1 MDPTYPLYPI
11 FAFVCFIL
19 VLIPLPW
26 HLQAW
31 NTGTCMYMIWTGVVC
46 LIQFANSIIWH
57 GNTINKAPIYCDIST
72 RIVLGAGVALPACSR
87 CIQRCLYRIT
97 SSKTVTSTKEQ
108 KLRIIVIDLCI
119 CLGFPLLTMALTYIV
134 QGHRFSIFED
144 IGCTPAIYNIWPAY
158 PIYFMWPLI
167 CGLIS
172 SVYCVLILKSFST
185 RRSRFD
191 SFYSSG
197 HSSQRYVRLML
208 LSVTDVV
215 FTIAFSTWVIFSNAN
230 ETKPYISWADTHSD
244 FGVVRTFPSMIWRS
258 VHELRVDVEFDRWN
272 IIMCALVF
280 IAFFTFAEETRGKYK
295 SVLAKRANLRGTTSK
310 SAFSNNSS
318 RYD

>member
-11 FAFVCFIL
+11 FAFICFVL

-46 LIQFANSIIWH
+46 LIQFVNSIIWH
-57 GNTINKAPIYCDIST
+57 GNAINKAPIYCDIAT
-72 RIVLGAGVALPACSR
+72 RIVLGAGVALPACSL
-87 CIQRCLYRIT
+87 CIQRCLHRIT
-97 SSKTVTSTKEQ
+97 NSKTVTSTKEQ
-108 KLRIIVIDLCI
+108 KIRIVIIDLCI
-119 CLGFPLLTMALTYIV
+119 CLGFPLLIMALSTFLIKF
-134 QGHRFSIFED
+134 QRIPFTLGAL
-144 IGCTPAIYNIWPAY
+144 IGTVE
-158 PIYFMWPLI
+158 F
-167 CGLIS
+167 
-172 SVYCVLILKSFST
+172 
-185 RRSRFD
+185 RRGEGD
-191 SFYSSG
+191 AAVSG
-197 HSSQRYVRLML
+197 HSSLRLML

-230 ETKPYISWADTHSD
+230 EMKPYISWADTHSD
-244 FGVVRTFPSMIWRS
+244 FGVVRTFPSMIWRI
-258 VHELRVDVEFDRWN
+258 VHYLRVDVEFNRWN

-295 SVLAKRANLRGTTSK
+295 SVLAKRANLSSTTSK
-310 SAFSNNSS
+310 SVFSKTSS